1 MGYKWFG
8 NRIFECHQTEY
19 LQLYILIMRN
29 LNRFVLISLLLGS
42 LSCRQEA
49 PKSKAIDLADLD
61 KSFSPAADF
70 DNYANG
76 GWKKRFPIPDEKSR
90 FGSFDLL
97 ADTGEVQV
105 QKLVTEIAT
114 NKQESGSIA
123 GKIADFYNTGM
134 DTANIEADGLVP
146 LQPLFDQINTIRN
159 KGDVMKVVAD
169 LHTKGIRPMYSL
181 FSDADQKNSELVV
194 AYLYQGGLGMPDR
207 DYYMKDD
214 ERSKSVQEAYK
225 IHLQKIFSLAGD
237 DDAVS
242 KANSTVVYN
251 LEYRLAKSSMT
262 LLEQRDPHKIY
273 HKMNLEG
280 LQKISPEVDW
290 TAHFNSLGLNNP
302 GDFIVG
308 QPDFVAELGKML
320 KEVSVDDWKIYLKWQ
335 VLRSTGSYLNSAF
348 VNQNF
353 DFFGKTLTGQMAQRP
368 RWKRVQEATNNALSE
383 ALGQLYVQKY
393 FPAESK
399 KRMIELVNNLRVS
412 LGERIKQLA
421 WMSDETKAKALDKLA
436 AITVK
441 VGYPDKWRDYS
452 ALEVSTDSYLANVLR
467 ARQFDFNFMISKVN
481 KPVDRTEWMMPPQ
494 MVNAYYNPSMNE
506 IVFPAAILQ
515 PPFFYKDGD
524 DAVNYGAIGV
534 VIGHEMTHGFDDQG
548 CQYDKVG
555 NLSNWWTADDA
566 KLFGE
571 RTKVLV
577 EQFNNYT
584 VLDTLKANG
593 ELSLGENIADLGGLN
608 VAYNAMKKAATGN
621 EKPIDDF
628 TPDQRFFLAY
638 AHLWAQNIRDK
649 EIIRRT
655 KEDVHSLGR
664 FRVLG
669 PLRNLPEFYKA
680 FDVKEGDY
688 MYLKEADRAV
698 IW

>member
-1 MGYKWFG
+1 MG
-8 NRIFECHQTEY
+8 
-19 LQLYILIMRN
+19 N
-29 LNRFVLISLLLGS
+29 LNRFVLISLLLTS
-42 LSCRQEA
+42 LSCRQEP
-49 PKSKAIDLADLD
+49 PKSKAIDLADMD
-61 KSFSPAADF
+61 KSYSPATDF

-105 QKLVTEIAT
+105 QKLIIDIASK
-114 NKQESGSIA
+114 KQEPGSIA
-123 GKIADFYNTGM
+123 LKIADFYNTGM
-134 DTANIEADGLVP
+134 DTAKIEADGLAPV
-146 LQPLFDQINTIRN
+146 QPLFDEIEGIQN
-159 KGDVMKVVAD
+159 KEDVLKVVAD
-169 LHTKGIRPMYSL
+169 LQTKGIRPLYSI
-181 FSDADQKNSELVV
+181 FSDADQKNSEMVV

-207 DYYMKDD
+207 DYYMNDD
-214 ERSKSVQEAYK
+214 ERSRSVQAAYEE
-225 IHLQKIFSLAGD
+225 HLRKVFALAGSD
-237 DDAVS
+237 EVTSKTDAS
-242 KANSTVVYN
+242 VVYS
-251 LEYRLAKSSMT
+251 LEKRLASKSMT
-262 LLEQRDPHKIY
+262 KLEQRDPHKIY
-273 HKMNLEG
+273 HKINLEG
-280 LQKISPEVDW
+280 LQKISPEIDW
-290 TAHFNSLGLNNP
+290 SSQFQSLGLANP

-308 QPDFVAELGKML
+308 QPDFFAELGKML

-335 VLRSTGSYLNSAF
+335 VLRSTSSYLSTAF

-368 RWKRVQEATNNALSE
+368 RWKRVQEATDNALSE
-383 ALGQLYVQKY
+383 AIGQLYVKKY

-399 KRMIELVNNLRVS
+399 KRMVELVENLRIS

-421 WMSDETKAKALDKLA
+421 WMSDETKAKALEKLD

-452 ALEVSTDSYLANVLR
+452 SLEVSTDSYLANVLR

-481 KPVDRTEWMMPPQ
+481 KPVDRFEWQMPPQ
-494 MVNAYYNPSMNE
+494 QVNAYYNPTMNE

-515 PPFFYKDGD
+515 PPFFYVDAD

-555 NLSNWWTADDA
+555 NLSNWWTDNDA
-566 KLFGE
+566 KLFAE
-571 RTKVLV
+571 RTKVLAN
-577 EQFNNYT
+577 QFNNYT

-593 ELSLGENIADLGGLN
+593 DFCLGENIADLGGLN
-608 VAYNAMKKAATGN
+608 VAYGAMKKASTGN
-621 EKPIDDF
+621 EQPIDGF

-649 EIIRRT
+649 EIVRRT
-655 KEDVHSLGR
+655 KEDPHSLGR

-669 PLRNLPEFYKA
+669 PLRNMPEFYKA
-680 FDVKEGDY
+680 FDAKEGDY

>member
-1 MGYKWFG
+1 MK
-8 NRIFECHQTEY
+8 
-19 LQLYILIMRN
+19 N

-49 PKSKAIDLADLD
+49 SKSKAIDLADLD
-61 KSFSPAADF
+61 QSFSPAADF

-114 NKQESGSIA
+114 NKQEAGSIA
-123 GKIADFYNTGM
+123 LKIADFYNTGM
-134 DTANIEADGLVP
+134 DTAKIEADGLAP
-146 LQPLFDQINTIRN
+146 LQPLFDQINTIQN
-159 KGDVMKVVAD
+159 KADVMKVVGD
-169 LHTKGIRPMYSL
+169 LHTKGIRPMYSI

-237 DDAVS
+237 NEAVS

-273 HKMNLEG
+273 HKMNMEG
-280 LQKISPEVDW
+280 LQKISPEIDW
-290 TAHFNSLGLNNP
+290 ATHFNSLGLNNP

-320 KEVSVDDWKIYLKWQ
+320 KDVSVDDWKIYLKWQ
-335 VLRSTGSYLNSAF
+335 VVNSLDTYLTVA
-348 VNQNF
+348 VENQNF

-399 KRMIELVNNLRVS
+399 KRMNELVSNLRVS

-452 ALEVSTDSYLANVLR
+452 ALEVSTDSYVANVLR
-467 ARQFDFNFMISKVN
+467 ARQFDFNFMIAKVN
-481 KPVDRTEWMMPPQ
+481 KPVDRTEWQMPPQ

-555 NLSNWWTADDA
+555 NLSNWWTADDS

-577 EQFNNYT
+577 DQFNNYT

-608 VAYNAMKKAATGN
+608 VAYNAMKKAATGD
-621 EKPIDDF
+621 EKPIDGF

-649 EIIRRT
+649 EIVRRT

-669 PLRNLPEFYKA
+669 PLRNLPEFYTA

-688 MYLKEADRAV
+688 MYLKAADRAV

>member
-1 MGYKWFG
+1 MKNF
-8 NRIFECHQTEY
+8 NH
-19 LQLYILIMRN
+19 
-29 LNRFVLISLLLGS
+29 FVLISLLLGS

-49 PKSKAIDLADLD
+49 PKSKVIDLADMD
-61 KSFSPAADF
+61 KSISPAADF

-97 ADTGEVQV
+97 ADTGEIQV

-114 NKQESGSIA
+114 KKQEPGSIA
-123 GKIADFYNTGM
+123 LKIADFYNTGM
-134 DTANIEADGLVP
+134 DTTKIEANGVASV
-146 LQPLFDQINTIRN
+146 QPLFDQISTIQN
-159 KGDVMKVVAD
+159 KDDVMKVVAD

-181 FSDADQKNSELVV
+181 FSDADQKNSEMVV

-214 ERSKSVQEAYK
+214 NKSKEIQDAYLV
-225 IHLQKIFSLAGD
+225 HLKKMFMLIGTDEPTSTT
-237 DDAVS
+237 DA
-242 KANSTVVYN
+242 AIVYK
-251 LEYRLAKSSMT
+251 LEKRLASASMT
-262 LLEQRDPHKIY
+262 KLEQRDPNKMY
-273 HKMNLEG
+273 NKMNLEG
-280 LQKISPEVDW
+280 LQKISPDINW
-290 TAHFNSLGLNNP
+290 TLHFQKIGLQNP

-308 QPDFVAELGKML
+308 QPTFVSELSKML
-320 KEVSVDDWKIYLKWQ
+320 KDVSVDDWKVYLKWQ
-335 VLRSTGSYLNSAF
+335 VLNSTEAYLPVAF

-353 DFFGKTLTGQMAQRP
+353 DFYGKTLSGQMSQRP
-368 RWKRVQEATNNALSE
+368 RWKRVQGATESALSE
-383 ALGQLYVQKY
+383 AIGQLYVEKY
-393 FPAESK
+393 FPAEAK
-399 KRMIELVNNLRVS
+399 KRMLDLVGNLKIS
-412 LGERIKQLA
+412 LGERIKKLA
-421 WMSDETKAKALDKLA
+421 WMSNETKAKALEKLD
-436 AITVK
+436 AINVK
-441 VGYPDKWRDYS
+441 IGYPDKWRDYS

-467 ARQFDFNFMISKVN
+467 ARQFDYNFMIGKVN
-481 KPVDRTEWMMPPQ
+481 KPVDRTEWQMPPQ

-515 PPFFYKDGD
+515 PPFFYVDGD

-548 CQYDKVG
+548 RLYDKVG
-555 NLSNWWTADDA
+555 NLTDWWTAEDA

-571 RTKVLV
+571 RTKVLAS
-577 EQFNNYT
+577 QFNNFT
-584 VLDTLKANG
+584 VIDTMKANG
-593 ELSLGENIADLGGLN
+593 ELSLGENIADLGGLKI
-608 VAYNAMKKAATGN
+608 AYNAMKKAATGN
-621 EKPIDDF
+621 EKPIDGF

-649 EIIRRT
+649 EIVRRT

-669 PLRNLPEFYKA
+669 PLRNLPEFHQA

>member
-1 MGYKWFG
+1 MG
-8 NRIFECHQTEY
+8 
-19 LQLYILIMRN
+19 N
-29 LNRFVLISLLLGS
+29 LNRIALISVLLGS
-42 LSCRQEA
+42 LSCRQEP
-49 PKSKAIDLADLD
+49 PKSKAIDLADMD
-61 KSFSPAADF
+61 TSYSPVTDF

-97 ADTGEVQV
+97 ADTGEIQV
-105 QKLVTEIAT
+105 QKLITEIAT
-114 NKQESGSIA
+114 NKQKAGSIA
-123 GKIADFYNTGM
+123 LKIADFYNTGM
-134 DTANIEADGLVP
+134 DTAKIEANRWTPV
-146 LQPLFDQINTIRN
+146 QPLFDQINSIQN
-159 KGDVMKVVAD
+159 SADLMKVVAD

-207 DYYMKDD
+207 DYYTKDD
-214 ERSKSVQEAYK
+214 ERSKSIQEAYK
-225 IHLQKIFSLAGD
+225 VHLQKIFSLAGD
-237 DDAVS
+237 NEAVS
-242 KANSTVVYN
+242 KANSSVVYAV
-251 LEYRLAKSSMT
+251 EYRLAKSSMT

-273 HKMNLEG
+273 HKMDIDG
-280 LQKISPEVDW
+280 LQKISPEINW
-290 TAHFNSLGLNNP
+290 LAQFESLGLSNP

-308 QPDFVAELGKML
+308 QPDFVTELGKMV

-335 VLRSTGSYLNSAF
+335 VLRSTSSYLSSAF
-348 VNQNF
+348 VNQSF
-353 DFFGKTLTGQMAQRP
+353 DFFGKTLSGQMAQRP
-368 RWKRVQEATNNALSE
+368 RWKQVQEATDNALSE
-383 ALGQLYVQKY
+383 AIGQLYVQKY

-399 KRMIELVNNLRVS
+399 KRMLELVQNLRVS

-421 WMSDETKAKALDKLA
+421 WMSDETKAKALAKLD
-436 AITVK
+436 AINVK

-452 ALEVSTDSYLANVLR
+452 ALEVSIDSYVANVLR

-481 KPVDRTEWMMPPQ
+481 KPVDRSEWQMAPQ
-494 MVNAYYNPSMNE
+494 EVNAYYNPNMNE

-515 PPFFYKDGD
+515 PPFFYADAD
-524 DAVNYGAIGV
+524 NAVNYGAIGV

-548 CQYDKVG
+548 RLYDKVG
-555 NLSNWWTADDA
+555 NLADWWTADDA

-577 EQFNNYT
+577 NQFNNYT

-608 VAYNAMKKAATGN
+608 IAYCAMKKASTGN
-621 EKPIDDF
+621 EKPIDGF

-649 EIIRRT
+649 EIVRRT
-655 KEDVHSLGR
+655 KEDPHSLGR

-669 PLRNLPEFYKA
+669 PLRNMPEFYKA
-680 FDVKEGDY
+680 FNVKEGDY

>member
-1 MGYKWFG
+1 M
-8 NRIFECHQTEY
+8 
-19 LQLYILIMRN
+19 
-29 LNRFVLISLLLGS
+29 GS
-42 LSCRQEA
+42 LSCRQEP
-49 PKSKAIDLADLD
+49 PKSKAIDPTDMD
-61 KSFSPAADF
+61 KSYSPATDF
-70 DNYANG
+70 DNYSNG

-97 ADTGEVQV
+97 ADSGEVQV
-105 QKLVTEIAT
+105 QKLITGIASS
-114 NKQESGSIA
+114 KQPAGSIA
-123 GKIADFYNTGM
+123 SKIADFYNTGM
-134 DTANIEADGLVP
+134 DTAKIEADGLAPV
-146 LQPLFDQINTIRN
+146 QPLFNEISAIQN
-159 KGDVMKVVAD
+159 KDDVMKVVAD

-181 FSDADQKNSELVV
+181 FSDADQKNSEMVV

-214 ERSKSVQEAYK
+214 DRSKSIQEAYK
-225 IHLQKIFSLAGD
+225 IHLQKIFVLAGD
-237 DDAVS
+237 NE
-242 KANSTVVYN
+242 ANSKLNSSIVYK
-251 LEYRLAKSSMT
+251 LEYSLAKSSMT

-280 LQKISPEVDW
+280 LRKISPEIDW
-290 TAHFNSLGLNNP
+290 SVQFQNLGLKNP

-320 KEVSVDDWKIYLKWQ
+320 NEVSVDDWKIYLKWQ
-335 VLRSTGSYLNSAF
+335 VLRSTASYLPLAF
-348 VNQNF
+348 ENQSF
-353 DFFGKTLTGQMAQRP
+353 DFFGKTLSGQMAQRP
-368 RWKRVQEATNNALSE
+368 RWKRVQESTNGALSE
-383 ALGQLYVQKY
+383 ALGQLYVHKY

-399 KRMIELVNNLRVS
+399 RRMIELVNNLRVS
-412 LGERIKQLA
+412 LGERIQKLA
-421 WMSDETKAKALDKLA
+421 WMSNETKAKALDKLA

-452 ALEVSTDSYLANVLR
+452 SLEVSTDSYCTNVLR
-467 ARQFDFNFMISKVN
+467 ASQFDFNYMISKVN
-481 KPVDRTEWMMPPQ
+481 KPVDRTEWMMAPQ
-494 MVNAYYNPSMNE
+494 EVNAYYNPSMNE

-515 PPFFYKDGD
+515 PPFFYVDGD

-555 NLSNWWTADDA
+555 NLNNWWTDEDS
-566 KLFGE
+566 KLFKE
-571 RTKVLV
+571 RTTVLV
-577 EQFNNYT
+577 NQFSGFT

-608 VAYNAMKKAATGN
+608 VAYNALHKVLTGN
-621 EKPIDDF
+621 EKPIDGF

-649 EIIRRT
+649 EIVRRT
-655 KEDVHSLGR
+655 KEDPHSLGR
-664 FRVLG
+664 FRILG
-669 PLRNLPEFYKA
+669 PLRNMPEFHKA

>member
-1 MGYKWFG
+1 M
-8 NRIFECHQTEY
+8 
-19 LQLYILIMRN
+19 
-29 LNRFVLISLLLGS
+29 GS
-42 LSCRQEA
+42 LSCRQEP
-49 PKSKAIDLADLD
+49 PKLKAIDLADMD
-61 KSFSPAADF
+61 KSYSPATDF
-70 DNYANG
+70 DNYSNG

-97 ADTGEVQV
+97 ADSGEVQV
-105 QKLVTEIAT
+105 QKLITGIASS
-114 NKQESGSIA
+114 KQTAGSIA
-123 GKIADFYNTGM
+123 SKIADFYNTGM
-134 DTANIEADGLVP
+134 DTAKIETDGLAPV
-146 LQPLFDQINTIRN
+146 QPLFNEISAIQN
-159 KGDVMKVVAD
+159 KDDVMKVVAD
-169 LHTKGIRPMYSL
+169 LHTQGIRPMYSL
-181 FSDADQKNSELVV
+181 FSDADQKNSEMVV

-214 ERSKSVQEAYK
+214 ERSKSIQEAYK
-225 IHLQKIFSLAGD
+225 IHLQKIFVLAGD
-237 DDAVS
+237 NE
-242 KANSTVVYN
+242 ANSKLNSTIVYK

-280 LQKISPEVDW
+280 LRKISPEIDW
-290 TAHFNSLGLNNP
+290 LVQFQNLGLKNP

-320 KEVSVDDWKIYLKWQ
+320 NEVSVDDWKIYLKWQ
-335 VLRSTGSYLNSAF
+335 VLRSTASYLPLAF
-348 VNQNF
+348 VNQSF
-353 DFFGKTLTGQMAQRP
+353 DFFGKTLSGQMAQRP
-368 RWKRVQEATNNALSE
+368 RWKRVQESTNGALSE

-412 LGERIKQLA
+412 LGDRIQQLA
-421 WMSDETKAKALDKLA
+421 WMSNETKAKALDKLA

-452 ALEVSTDSYLANVLR
+452 SLEVSTDSYCANVLR
-467 ARQFDFNFMISKVN
+467 ARQFDFNYMISKVN
-481 KPVDRTEWMMPPQ
+481 KPVDRTEWMMAPQ
-494 MVNAYYNPSMNE
+494 EVNAYYNPSMNE

-515 PPFFYKDGD
+515 PPFFYVDGD

-555 NLSNWWTADDA
+555 NLNNWWTDEDS
-566 KLFGE
+566 KLFKE
-571 RTKVLV
+571 RTTVLV
-577 EQFNNYT
+577 NQFNGFT

-608 VAYNAMKKAATGN
+608 VAFNALHKVLTGN
-621 EKPIDDF
+621 EKPIDGF

-649 EIIRRT
+649 EIVRRT
-655 KEDVHSLGR
+655 KEDPHSLGR
-664 FRVLG
+664 FRILG
-669 PLRNLPEFYKA
+669 PLRNMPEFHKA

>member
-1 MGYKWFG
+1 MKNF
-8 NRIFECHQTEY
+8 NQ
-19 LQLYILIMRN
+19 
-29 LNRFVLISLLLGS
+29 FVLVSLLLGS
-42 LSCRQEA
+42 LSCRQES
-49 PKSKAIDLADLD
+49 PKSKAIDLADMD
-61 KSFSPAADF
+61 KTFSPAADF

-97 ADTGEVQV
+97 ADTGEIQV

-114 NKQESGSIA
+114 KRQKAGSIA
-123 GKIADFYNTGM
+123 LKIADFYNTGM
-134 DTANIEADGLVP
+134 DTTKIEANGLAPV
-146 LQPLFDQINTIRN
+146 QPLFDQISIIQN
-159 KGDVMKVVAD
+159 KDDVMKVVANF
-169 LHTKGIRPMYSL
+169 HTKGIRPMYSL
-181 FSDADQKNSELVV
+181 FSDADQKNSEMVV

-214 ERSKSVQEAYK
+214 NRSKEIQDAYLV
-225 IHLQKIFSLAGD
+225 HLKKMFMLTGTDEPTSTT
-237 DDAVS
+237 DA
-242 KANSTVVYN
+242 AIVYK
-251 LEYRLAKSSMT
+251 LEKRLASASMT
-262 LLEQRDPHKIY
+262 KLEQRDPNKMY
-273 HKMNLEG
+273 NKMNLEG
-280 LQKISPEVDW
+280 LQKISPDINW
-290 TAHFNSLGLNNP
+290 ALHFQEIGLQNP

-308 QPDFVAELGKML
+308 QPAFVSELGKML
-320 KEVSVDDWKIYLKWQ
+320 KEVPVDDWKVYLKWQ
-335 VLRSTGSYLNSAF
+335 VLNSTEAYLPVAF

-353 DFFGKTLTGQMAQRP
+353 DFYGKTLSGQMSQRP
-368 RWKRVQEATNNALSE
+368 RWKRVQGATESALSE
-383 ALGQLYVQKY
+383 AIGQLYVEKY
-393 FPAESK
+393 FPAEAK
-399 KRMIELVNNLRVS
+399 KRMLDLVGNLKIS
-412 LGERIKQLA
+412 LGERIKKLA
-421 WMSDETKAKALDKLA
+421 WMSNETKAKAIEKLD
-436 AITVK
+436 AINVK
-441 VGYPDKWRDYS
+441 IGYPDKWRDYS
-452 ALEVSTDSYLANVLR
+452 ALEVSTDSYLANALR
-467 ARQFDFNFMISKVN
+467 ARQFDYNFMIGKVN
-481 KPVDRTEWMMPPQ
+481 KPVDRTEWQMPPQ

-515 PPFFYKDGD
+515 PPFFYVDGD

-548 CQYDKVG
+548 RLYDKVG
-555 NLSNWWTADDA
+555 NLTDWWTADDA

-577 EQFNNYT
+577 NQFNNFT
-584 VLDTLKANG
+584 VIDTMKANG

-608 VAYNAMKKAATGN
+608 VAYVAMKKAATGN
-621 EKPIDDF
+621 EKPIDGF

-649 EIIRRT
+649 EIVRLT
-655 KEDVHSLGR
+655 KDDVHSLGR

-669 PLRNLPEFYKA
+669 PLRNLPEFHQA

>member
-1 MGYKWFG
+1 
-8 NRIFECHQTEY
+8 
-19 LQLYILIMRN
+19 MRKFN
-29 LNRFVLISLLLGS
+29 QIVLISLLLGS
-42 LSCRQEA
+42 WSCQQEA
-49 PKSKAIDLADLD
+49 PKSKAIDLADMD
-61 KSFSPAADF
+61 TSFSPAVDF
-70 DNYANG
+70 DNYVNG

-114 NKQESGSIA
+114 KKQQAGSIA
-123 GKIADFYNTGM
+123 LKIADFYNTGM
-134 DTANIEADGLVP
+134 DTVKIEATGWTSVKP
-146 LQPLFDQINTIRN
+146 LIDQISAIQN
-159 KGDVMKVVAD
+159 KTDVMNVVAD

-181 FSDADQKNSELVV
+181 FSDADQKNSEMVV

-214 ERSKSVQEAYK
+214 ERSKSVQAAYK
-225 IHLQKIFSLAGD
+225 IHLQKIFTLAGD
-237 DDAVS
+237 NEATS
-242 KANSTVVYN
+242 QANSSVVYN
-251 LEYRLAKSSMT
+251 IEHRLAQSSMT
-262 LLEQRDPHKIY
+262 LLEQRDPHKVY

-280 LQKISPEVDW
+280 LQKISPEIDW
-290 TAHFNSLGLNNP
+290 SAHFKSLGLNNP

-308 QPDFVAELGKML
+308 QPDFVTELGKML
-320 KEVSVDDWKIYLKWQ
+320 KEISVDDWKIYLKWQ
-335 VLRSTGSYLNSAF
+335 VLRSASSYLSSAF
-348 VNQNF
+348 VNQHF

-368 RWKRVQEATNNALSE
+368 RWKRVLEATDNALSE
-383 ALGQLYVQKY
+383 AIGQLYVKKY

-399 KRMIELVNNLRVS
+399 KRMIELVKNLKIS

-421 WMSDETKAKALDKLA
+421 WMSDETKAKALAKLD
-436 AITVK
+436 AINVK

-481 KPVDRTEWMMPPQ
+481 KSVDRTEWQMPPQ
-494 MVNAYYNPSMNE
+494 EVNAYYNPNMNE

-515 PPFFYKDGD
+515 PPFFYVDGD

-548 CQYDKVG
+548 RLYDKVG
-555 NLSNWWTADDA
+555 NLAEWWTEDDA
-566 KLFGE
+566 KRFNE

-577 EQFNNYT
+577 NQFNNYT

-608 VAYNAMKKAATGN
+608 IAFNAMKKAATGN
-621 EKPIDDF
+621 EQSIDGF
-628 TPDQRFFLAY
+628 MPDQRFFLAY

-649 EIIRRT
+649 EIVRRT
-655 KEDVHSLGR
+655 KEDPHSLGR

-669 PLRNLPEFYKA
+669 PLRNMPEFYKA

>member
-1 MGYKWFG
+1 M
-8 NRIFECHQTEY
+8 
-19 LQLYILIMRN
+19 
-29 LNRFVLISLLLGS
+29 GS
-42 LSCRQEA
+42 LSCRQEP
-49 PKSKAIDLADLD
+49 PKLKAIDLADMD
-61 KSFSPAADF
+61 KSYSPATDF
-70 DNYANG
+70 DNYSNG

-97 ADTGEVQV
+97 ADSGEVQV
-105 QKLVTEIAT
+105 QKLITGIASS
-114 NKQESGSIA
+114 KQTAGSIA
-123 GKIADFYNTGM
+123 SKIADFYNTGM
-134 DTANIEADGLVP
+134 DTAKIETDGLAPV
-146 LQPLFDQINTIRN
+146 QPLFNEISAIQN
-159 KGDVMKVVAD
+159 KDDVMKVVAD
-169 LHTKGIRPMYSL
+169 LHTQGIRPMYSL
-181 FSDADQKNSELVV
+181 FSDADQKNSEMVV

-214 ERSKSVQEAYK
+214 ERSKSIQEAYK
-225 IHLQKIFSLAGD
+225 IHLQKIFVLAGD
-237 DDAVS
+237 NE
-242 KANSTVVYN
+242 ANSKLNSTIVYK

-280 LQKISPEVDW
+280 LRKISPEIDW
-290 TAHFNSLGLNNP
+290 SVQFQNLGLKNP

-320 KEVSVDDWKIYLKWQ
+320 NEVSVDDWKIYLKWQ
-335 VLRSTGSYLNSAF
+335 VLRSTASYLPLAF
-348 VNQNF
+348 VNQSF
-353 DFFGKTLTGQMAQRP
+353 DFFGKTLSGQMAQRP
-368 RWKRVQEATNNALSE
+368 RWKRVQESTNGALSE

-412 LGERIKQLA
+412 LGERIQKLA
-421 WMSDETKAKALDKLA
+421 WMSNETKAKALDKLA

-452 ALEVSTDSYLANVLR
+452 SLEVSTDSYCANVLR
-467 ARQFDFNFMISKVN
+467 ARQFDFNYMISKVN
-481 KPVDRTEWMMPPQ
+481 KPVDRTEWMMAPQ
-494 MVNAYYNPSMNE
+494 EVNAYYNPSMNE

-515 PPFFYKDGD
+515 PPFFYVDGD

-555 NLSNWWTADDA
+555 NLNNWWTDEDS
-566 KLFGE
+566 KLFKE
-571 RTKVLV
+571 RTTVLV
-577 EQFNNYT
+577 NQFSGFT

-608 VAYNAMKKAATGN
+608 VAYNALHKVLTGN
-621 EKPIDDF
+621 EKPIDGF

-649 EIIRRT
+649 EIVRRT
-655 KEDVHSLGR
+655 KEDPHSLGR
-664 FRVLG
+664 FRILG
-669 PLRNLPEFYKA
+669 PLRNMPEFHKA

>member
-1 MGYKWFG
+1 M
-8 NRIFECHQTEY
+8 
-19 LQLYILIMRN
+19 
-29 LNRFVLISLLLGS
+29 GS
-42 LSCRQEA
+42 LSCRQEP
-49 PKSKAIDLADLD
+49 PKSKAIDPTDMD
-61 KSFSPAADF
+61 KSYSPATDF
-70 DNYANG
+70 DNYSNG

-97 ADTGEVQV
+97 ADSGEVQV
-105 QKLVTEIAT
+105 QKLITGIASS
-114 NKQESGSIA
+114 KQPAGSIA
-123 GKIADFYNTGM
+123 IKIADFYNTGM
-134 DTANIEADGLVP
+134 DTAKIETDGLAPV
-146 LQPLFDQINTIRN
+146 QPLFNEISAIQN
-159 KGDVMKVVAD
+159 KDDVMKVVAN

-181 FSDADQKNSELVV
+181 FSDADQKNSEMVV

-214 ERSKSVQEAYK
+214 DRSKSIQEAYK
-225 IHLQKIFSLAGD
+225 IHLQKIFVLAGD
-237 DDAVS
+237 NE
-242 KANSTVVYN
+242 ANSKLNSSIVYK

-280 LQKISPEVDW
+280 LRKISPEIDW
-290 TAHFNSLGLNNP
+290 SVQFQNLGLKNP

-320 KEVSVDDWKIYLKWQ
+320 NEVSVDDWKIYLKWQ
-335 VLRSTGSYLNSAF
+335 VLRSTASYLPLAF
-348 VNQNF
+348 ENQSF
-353 DFFGKTLTGQMAQRP
+353 DFFGKTLSGQMAQRP
-368 RWKRVQEATNNALSE
+368 RWKRVQESTNGALSE

-412 LGERIKQLA
+412 LGERIRQLA
-421 WMSDETKAKALDKLA
+421 WMSNETKAKALDKLA

-452 ALEVSTDSYLANVLR
+452 SLEVSTDSYCANALR
-467 ARQFDFNFMISKVN
+467 ARQFDFNYMISKVN
-481 KPVDRTEWMMPPQ
+481 KPVDRTEWMMAPQ
-494 MVNAYYNPSMNE
+494 EVNAYYNPSMNE

-515 PPFFYKDGD
+515 PPFFYVDGD

-555 NLSNWWTADDA
+555 NLNNWWTDEDS
-566 KLFGE
+566 KLFKE
-571 RTKVLV
+571 RTTVLV
-577 EQFNNYT
+577 NQFSGFT

-608 VAYNAMKKAATGN
+608 VAYNALHKVLTGN
-621 EKPIDDF
+621 EKPIDGF

-649 EIIRRT
+649 EIVRRT
-655 KEDVHSLGR
+655 KEDPHSLGR
-664 FRVLG
+664 FRILG
-669 PLRNLPEFYKA
+669 PLRNMPEFHKA